1 MIFFFSIMIIYITHF
16 SIHDFPGG
24 SDDKASYYNVGDLG
38 SIPGSGRSP
47 GKGSGQPTPAFLPGK
62 SHGQRSLVGYS
73 SWGCQELDT
82 IELHFHFL
90 SLAFSYWF
98 IISFKSRNYYCYSI
112 FSLSHIS
119 HSNYLV
125 VLIVDLR
132 IWQNDNLPT
141 LFWGG

>member
-1 MIFFFSIMIIYITHF
+1 MIFFFSIIIIYITHF

-24 SDDKASYYNVGDLG
+24 SDDKSSYYNVGDLG

-73 SWGCQELDT
+73 PWGRQELDM

-112 FSLSHIS
+112 FSLSPIS